1 MMLSLT
7 TRVILSLS
15 QPVLCL
21 LFVMLSVIAAQ
32 LALSVFHKCAAKYK
46 LEFHNEVAGIVF
58 GGVSLIYSL
67 VLAFV
72 IIAVWDDYTDLQ
84 KIIEAEADKLNNIIS
99 QTDALPDSIR
109 KNVKQTI
116 YNYCDEVINN
126 EWQMDDKIKAVEK
139 PNAMR
144 DLRQRLLTTDTENK
158 IQQNVLTVLDG
169 DLNTLSDLRRE
180 RLNRSHS
187 QVPDMVWFIL
197 DAGSLIVVIFFF
209 FLSVPSLKLKRIYLS
224 FLVSFVAMCMFLV
237 YTLDHPFNDKDG
249 VSNQLYQD
257 IQTQLNDFSNLPAG

>member
-1 MMLSLT
+1 MLSLST
-7 TRVILSLS
+7 NVMFSLP
-15 QPVLCL
+15 QPMLCL
-21 LFVMLSVIAAQ
+21 LFITLSVITSQ

-72 IIAVWDDYTDLQ
+72 IVAVWDDYTDLQ
-84 KIIEAEADKLNNIIS
+84 KIIETEADKLNNIIT
-99 QTDALPDSIR
+99 QTDALPDSI
-109 KNVKQTI
+109 KTNVKQTI
-116 YNYCDEVINN
+116 YNYCDQVINN
-126 EWQMDDKIKAVEK
+126 EWQMNDRIKAVEK

-144 DLRQRLLTTDTENK
+144 GLRQQLLTTDTENK
-158 IQQNVLTVLDG
+158 IQQNVLAVIDA
-169 DLNTLSDLRRE
+169 DLNTLSDLHRE
-180 RLNRSHS
+180 RLNHSHS

-197 DAGSLIVVIFFF
+197 DAGSIMVILFFF

-237 YTLDHPFNDKDG
+237 YTLDHPFNDQNG

-257 IQTQLNDFSNLPAG
+257 IQIQLKSINNIPPG